1 MKVIPAS
8 YEILTNISDGG
19 LKELKTIEKIGRVCY
34 KSEDRIAED
43 GESAKKFVK
52 MLINRGHE
60 AMLEHVSITVKFTCD
75 RGISHEIVRH
85 RLCSFAQESTRYVN
99 YSSEKKAPDG
109 IIFIKP
115 CFFESTSEEYR
126 DWYVAMRDAETYYF
140 RLISLGC
147 KPEEARLV
155 LPMSVKTEV
164 DVTANMR
171 EWRNIFKLRCD
182 KAAHPQM
189 RELMVPLLADMR
201 EKIPIIFDDINVS
214 CGECPYY
221 SSCEDYCMK
230 HNKTTMRDWS
240 CMRDNLKKEK

>member
-19 LKELKTIEKIGRVCY
+19 LEELKVIEKIGRVCY
-34 KSEDRIAED
+34 KSEDRITED

-52 MLINRGHE
+52 MLIGRGHE
-60 AMLEHVSITVKFTCD
+60 AMLEHVSISVKFTCD

-115 CFFESTSEEYR
+115 CFFESNTEEYR
-126 DWYVAMRDAETYYF
+126 DWYIAMRDAETYYF

-147 KPEEARLV
+147 KPEEARSV

-171 EWRNIFKLRCD
+171 EWRNVFKLRCD

-189 RELMVPLLADMR
+189 RELMIPLLFEMH
-201 EKIPIIFDDINVS
+201 EKIPVIFDDLAMQYLGIK
-214 CGECPYY
+214 EE
-221 SSCEDYCMK
+221 EDGNTYQR
-230 HNKTTMRDWS
+230 N
-240 CMRDNLKKEK
+240 